1 MTDRRQ
7 VIEILNELLRQ
18 ERSSLVS
25 HLLNSTL
32 FVSGGTT
39 DQADVLRTLVTE
51 IQEHESWLAEAIG
64 SLHGGVAPSC
74 GDLRAA
80 ELHYQEVHFVLPLV
94 IENEGRIIR
103 RYEAALKPL
112 AGEPVAAAVA
122 SRILSRHR
130 KHVAQLTAF
139 VGAPTSA

>member
-18 ERSSLVS
+18 ERGSLVS
-25 HLLNSTL
+25 HLLSSTL

-39 DQADVLRTLVTE
+39 GQDDVLRTLVAE
-51 IQEHESWLAEAIG
+51 IKEHESWLAEAIS
-64 SLHGGVAPSC
+64 SLHGGVAPPG
-74 GDLRAA
+74 GDVRSA
-80 ELHYQEVHFVLPLV
+80 ELHYQEVHCVLPLV

-103 RYEAALKPL
+103 RYDAALKLL
-112 AGEPVAAAVA
+112 AGEPTAAAVA

-130 KHVAQLTAF
+130 RHMAQLTAF
-139 VGAPTSA
+139 VGAPSPA